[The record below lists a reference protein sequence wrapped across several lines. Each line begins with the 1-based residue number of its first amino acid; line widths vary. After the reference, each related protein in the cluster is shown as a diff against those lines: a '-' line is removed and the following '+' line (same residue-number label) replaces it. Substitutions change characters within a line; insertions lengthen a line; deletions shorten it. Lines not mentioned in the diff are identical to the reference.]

1 MKIYVNQEYEIKAI
15 NSSADKSLIETE
27 VDREV
32 VFGDM
37 SDFMILNYCYK
48 QDGNGY
54 SIYPSSN
61 YTEVVEQD
69 YRIKVDKF
77 KAKIFNL
84 EEGQM
89 QQDSEILINMMANT
103 EMFEILLGMMPSQ
116 INSNSLNSKGV
127 NPMVEVYVTL
137 IIKGVKTVDDAPLVI
152 REQVIERLKQLD
164 ISAK

>member
-48 QDGNGY
+48 QDENGY

-69 YRIKVDKF
+69 YRIKVDES
-77 KAKIFNL
+77 KAKIFDL
-84 EEGQM
+84 EEGQI
-89 QQDSEILINMMANT
+89 QQDSEILINMMANI
-103 EMFEILLGMMPSQ
+103 EMFEMILGMMPSQ
-116 INSNSLNSKGV
+116 INLNSKGG

-137 IIKGVKTVDDAPLVI
+137 ILKGVKNVEDAPLII

-164 ISAK
+164 VPVK

>member
-48 QDGNGY
+48 QDENGY
-54 SIYPSSN
+54 SVYPASD
-61 YTEVVEQD
+61 YPKLVEQD
-69 YRIKVDKF
+69 YRIKVDES

-89 QQDSEILINMMANT
+89 QQDGEILINMMANI
-103 EMFEILLGMMPSQ
+103 EMFEMILGMMPSQ
-116 INSNSLNSKGV
+116 VNLNSLNSKGV
-127 NPMVEVYVTL
+127 KPMVEVYVTL
-137 IIKGVKTVDDAPLVI
+137 ILKGVLNKEDVPVTI
-152 REQVIERLKQLD
+152 REQVIERCNQLG
-164 ISAK
+164 IPVK